1 MTSMSSGAPGMFM
14 LMDVVMLSLSRVMC
28 DVVVVMMMRDAGVMR
43 R

>member
-1 MTSMSSGAPGMFM
+1 MSSGAPGMFM